1 MNTDNL
7 NEDLNNFKKLIN
19 YKPEEGLIKEAKS
32 RRTYLTEEDPE
43 EETEEGGEQPAAEE
57 GGDFD
62 FGEEGSPEE
71 GEEGLDMGNEEMP
84 NAEEEPEEDEFG
96 TAGQFSAADDLEG
109 GDEEVEEI
117 DVTAIVKGSDEAKEM
132 AQQAV
137 SVGEKNTEFLQ
148 SLTDKL
154 SNLESSLTKMDT
166 IASKINKLEQDVK
179 TPEEKLE
186 LRSLDSYPFNVN
198 LSDYWEDKA
207 TKDKNYRIS
216 SGVDVSNGEEKEYVI
231 NPEEVDDYNESD
243 IEDSF
248 SSSSSK

>member
-148 SLTDKL
+148 SLTANKSEPIESL
-154 SNLESSLTKMDT
+154 S
-166 IASKINKLEQDVK
+166 
-179 TPEEKLE
+179 
-186 LRSLDSYPFNVN
+186 
-198 LSDYWEDKA
+198 
-207 TKDKNYRIS
+207 
-216 SGVDVSNGEEKEYVI
+216 
-231 NPEEVDDYNESD
+231 
-243 IEDSF
+243 
-248 SSSSSK
+248 